1 MLLSSRSERRLTRG
15 SGTAD
20 KAKGRLKKAAGELT
34 DDPNLKEEGEID
46 ETSGKVKDAAERGV
60 NAVRDALKG
69 KKRR

>member
-1 MLLSSRSERRLTRG
+1 MG

-20 KAKGRLKKAAGELT
+20 KAKGRIKKAVGDLT
-34 DDPNLKEEGEID
+34 DDADLKQEGQID
-46 ETSGKVKDAAERGV
+46 ETSGKVKDATERGV